1 MVLLV
6 YIYKDGAVF
15 PRPGLAGVPHVQH
28 MGTMNESRIMAQG
41 SCIAPLGHGY
51 GGPAGR
57 GADEASIGVG
67 GIGGLARAFEPRSS
81 TGAVRGSLSPEG
93 SPVWGPYGG
102 EPLLAGARGRVPS
115 PPT

>member
-1 MVLLV
+1 
-6 YIYKDGAVF
+6 
-15 PRPGLAGVPHVQH
+15 
-28 MGTMNESRIMAQG
+28 MG
-41 SCIAPLGHGY
+41 CHIAPLGHGY

-67 GIGGLARAFEPRSS
+67 GIGGFARAFEPRSS

>member
-1 MVLLV
+1 
-6 YIYKDGAVF
+6 
-15 PRPGLAGVPHVQH
+15 
-28 MGTMNESRIMAQG
+28 MGSR
-41 SCIAPLGHGY
+41 IAPLGHGY

-57 GADEASIGVG
+57 GGDEASIGVG
-67 GIGGLARAFEPRSS
+67 GIGGFARAFEPRSS

>member
-1 MVLLV
+1 
-6 YIYKDGAVF
+6 
-15 PRPGLAGVPHVQH
+15 
-28 MGTMNESRIMAQG
+28 MGFR
-41 SCIAPLGHGY
+41 IAPLGHGY

-102 EPLLAGARGRVPS
+102 EPLLAGAGASALAPHVGGARNQYHFS
-115 PPT
+115 SFEHL

>member
-1 MVLLV
+1 M
-6 YIYKDGAVF
+6 
-15 PRPGLAGVPHVQH
+15 AGFEEGIGRV
-28 MGTMNESRIMAQG
+28 MG

-81 TGAVRGSLSPEG
+81 TGAVRGSLPGGVTGVGPLWWGAPPGRGEGTSPLAPHVG
-93 SPVWGPYGG
+93 GTGPSLFHFSCFG
-102 EPLLAGARGRVPS
+102 L
-115 PPT
+115 